1 VPNSAMIPR
10 AITKPSPSAFGS
22 RFFVASSRFMSKSS
36 LTGMNG
42 TKRRKSRNKNEKKLS
57 VPRNSERSMS
67 EGR

>member
-1 VPNSAMIPR
+1 
-10 AITKPSPSAFGS
+10 
-22 RFFVASSRFMSKSS
+22 MSKSS

-57 VPRNSERSMS
+57 VPRKSERSMS